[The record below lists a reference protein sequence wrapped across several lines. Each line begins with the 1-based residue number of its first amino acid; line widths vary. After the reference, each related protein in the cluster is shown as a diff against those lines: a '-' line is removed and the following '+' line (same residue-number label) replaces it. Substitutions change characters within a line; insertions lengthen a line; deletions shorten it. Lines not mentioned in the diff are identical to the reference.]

1 MRLDRVAPEEE
12 RMGATPS
19 PHSTRKESVFP
30 TSSTLREEHDITGYL
45 QGRFETEEMKQ
56 KTKRF

>member
-30 TSSTLREEHDITGYL
+30 TSRTRREEHDITGYL
-45 QGRFETEEMKQ
+45 ANGMNPKSGCFY
-56 KTKRF
+56 